1 MPDSTIDVKIDLAFK
16 LNVIKESEINLIESI
31 NETEPQ
37 NRESFSIVIYYTKVG
52 DTLWK
57 IAKRFGSTVD
67 EIVKINSIENPDI
80 IMPGEQLFI
89 PR

>member
-1 MPDSTIDVKIDLAFK
+1 MSENGINRFLSRHIHK
-16 LNVIKESEINLIESI
+16 KESEINLIESI
-31 NETEPQ
+31 NEIEASKKET
-37 NRESFSIVIYYTKVG
+37 FSIVLYYTKTE

-67 EIVKINSIENPDI
+67 EIVRVNSIENPDV